1 MKLSEYPG
9 AIAAAEMES
18 VEARG
23 RVRGCQAR
31 LSAALAKIEEMVSF
45 DKTLSNEEKR
55 RSMRLVLSQEEA
67 HIEVMEAL
75 GRAQDA
81 AAIAQIAVDRLI
93 REFEVAKLLGIQGA
107 PGQKAKAG

>member
-55 RSMRLVLSQEEA
+55 RSMRLVLAQEEA

-75 GRAQDA
+75 VRAQILRYAAIGSGLTAAEVAVDEAVVRAYQESLGRA
-81 AAIAQIAVDRLI
+81 L
-93 REFEVAKLLGIQGA
+93 
-107 PGQKAKAG
+107 